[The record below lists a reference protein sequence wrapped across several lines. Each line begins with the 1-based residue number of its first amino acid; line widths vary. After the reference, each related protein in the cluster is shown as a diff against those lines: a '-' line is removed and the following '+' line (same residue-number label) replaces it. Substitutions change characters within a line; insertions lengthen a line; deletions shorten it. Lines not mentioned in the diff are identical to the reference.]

1 MKITQTKSSNYPQLQ
16 AKSIFQLSINNQMQ
30 LRLIFAFLLFSMTF
44 TVTAQISIS
53 TSIEDNFIVVEETNE
68 SWVLFESTTDKKIL
82 IDFESIQST
91 VSDIRIKTATDEIEF
106 TDVVDDLPQDAIY
119 ELDLSMLSEGSY
131 TIEVR
136 TFKEVLTK
144 EITL

>member
-1 MKITQTKSSNYPQLQ
+1 
-16 AKSIFQLSINNQMQ
+16 MQ
-30 LRLIFAFLLFSMTF
+30 LRIIFTFLLFSI
-44 TVTAQISIS
+44 TVTLTAQTTIS
-53 TSIEDNFIVVEETNE
+53 TSLEEDYIVLEETNE
-68 SWVLFESTTDKKIL
+68 SWVLFESTVDKKIL

-106 TDVVDDLPQDAIY
+106 TDVVDNLPQDAIY
-119 ELDLSMLSEGSY
+119 ELDLSMLSEGNY

-136 TFKEVLTK
+136 TFKEILTK